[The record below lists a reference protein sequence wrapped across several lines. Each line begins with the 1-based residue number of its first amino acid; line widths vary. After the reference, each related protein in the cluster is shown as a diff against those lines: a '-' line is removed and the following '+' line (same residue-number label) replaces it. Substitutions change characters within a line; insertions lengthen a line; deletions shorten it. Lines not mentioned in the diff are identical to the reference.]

1 MKKKLLISEDLSLPP
16 DFVVERIAFFGRTE
30 NTDGVGE
37 QIFYVGPFNHLDARG
52 ILPRHEGTPISR
64 PQLEHQTLAEIER
77 EHILRIF
84 RECYG
89 NRERAAVTLGISSRT
104 LYRKLREY
112 DAQKNPEPASTED

>member
-30 NTDGVGE
+30 KTDSVGE
-37 QIFYVGPFNHLDARG
+37 QIFYVGPFNPVDARG
-52 ILPRHEGTPISR
+52 ILLRNEGTPANR
-64 PQLEHQTLAEIER
+64 PHLEHQTLAEIER

-89 NRERAAVTLGISSRT
+89 NRERAAVTLGISS
-104 LYRKLREY
+104 
-112 DAQKNPEPASTED
+112 